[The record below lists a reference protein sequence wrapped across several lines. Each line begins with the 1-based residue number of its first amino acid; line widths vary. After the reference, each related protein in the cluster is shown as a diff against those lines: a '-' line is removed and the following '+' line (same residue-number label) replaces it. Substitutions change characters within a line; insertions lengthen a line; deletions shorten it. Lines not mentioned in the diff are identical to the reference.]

1 MRTELVYYG
10 DTYLFRLSARVIEY
24 RRSENKG
31 TVILDRTIFY
41 PQGGGQPTDT
51 GVIRSAN
58 ATMKVTMVKQNVY
71 EGHVEH
77 SGTMDCDFSVGDEVD
92 LEIDKVAR
100 LLHARVH
107 SGGHLLS
114 HAIEMLGIPLVS
126 TSSYHFPSG
135 PYVEYRATGEIDT
148 GPAGLEGIKR
158 RVEEQAKLII
168 AEDRPISVSTLI
180 LDDMEGDAASKL
192 SKKARQSEL
201 VRMIDFEGTSAPRP
215 CGGTHVKST
224 GELDPFF
231 IKKISLKGSTIR
243 IGYTVG
249 R

>member
-1 MRTELVYYG
+1 MKTELVYYG

-24 RRSENKG
+24 RRSENRG
-31 TVILDRTIFY
+31 TVILDKTIFY

-58 ATMKVTMVKQNVY
+58 ATMKVIMVKQNVY
-71 EGHVEH
+71 EGQVEH
-77 SGTMDCDFSVGDEVD
+77 SGIMDGDFSIGDKVD
-92 LEIDKVAR
+92 LEIDEAAR
-100 LLHARVH
+100 LLHARIH

-135 PYVEYRATGEIDT
+135 PYVEYRATEVIDSSSS
-148 GPAGLEGIKR
+148 GLESIRKR
-158 RVEEQAKLII
+158 IEEQAKLII
-168 AEDRPISVSTLI
+168 AENRPISVSTLT
-180 LDDMEGDAASKL
+180 LEEMEGGAASRL

-201 VRMIDFEGTSAPRP
+201 VRMINFEGTSAARP
-215 CGGTHVKST
+215 CGGTHVKGT

-231 IKKISLKGSTIR
+231 IKKVSLKGNIIR
-243 IGYTVG
+243 IGYAVG
-249 R
+249 K